1 MFPQIALEVFVFLAK
16 TASSIL
22 DYRLQLSF
30 QLEGIIY
37 LEVLFNRIVEL
48 RGFVNDALFFRQ
60 HLQARH
66 RLCFP

>member
-16 TASSIL
+16 PASSIL

-30 QLEGIIY
+30 QLEGIRY

-48 RGFVNDALFFRQ
+48 RGFANDTLFCRQ